1 MLNEL
6 KPYLIYL
13 TILLLLVIGGLIG
26 LGFLLY
32 YKYNFTLFWSIMTPA
47 LSIMTPALVILVTVG
62 VNLIVQLVWWV
73 IKKVGHLE

>member
-47 LSIMTPALVILVTVG
+47 LVILVTVG
-62 VNLIVQLVWWV
+62 VNLIVQFIWWI
-73 IKKVGHLE
+73 IKKLYHLE

>member
-47 LSIMTPALVILVTVG
+47 LIILVTVG
-62 VNLIVQLVWWV
+62 VNLIVQFIWWI
-73 IKKVGHLE
+73 IKKLYHLE

>member
-13 TILLLLVIGGLIG
+13 VILLLLVIGGLIG

-32 YKYNFTLFWSIMTPA
+32 YKHNFTLFW
-47 LSIMTPALVILVTVG
+47 SIMTPALVILVTVG